1 MPLQTT
7 TPRPAEHERL
17 SYWLGQVA
25 LVDKQAFVVLYN
37 ATAPHLLG
45 VAMMI
50 VKRRERAEEVLQE
63 AYVNVWHSAGRYA
76 QTDASPMSWLISIV
90 RNKSLDHL
98 RASRE
103 SDTHTSFDDEA
114 THHLRDSAPDALT
127 LLATASEQLGVRQ
140 CMASLDAPLRQ
151 SLALAYYEGLSHRD
165 VSARLRAPLGTVKT
179 WLRRAAD
186 KMREC
191 LEMRGAHL

>member
-25 LVDKQAFVVLYN
+25 LGDERAFVALYN

-90 RNKSLDHL
+90 RNKSLD
-98 RASRE
+98 
-103 SDTHTSFDDEA
+103 
-114 THHLRDSAPDALT
+114 
-127 LLATASEQLGVRQ
+127 
-140 CMASLDAPLRQ
+140 
-151 SLALAYYEGLSHRD
+151 
-165 VSARLRAPLGTVKT
+165 
-179 WLRRAAD
+179 
-186 KMREC
+186 
-191 LEMRGAHL
+191 